1 MSDKTNK
8 TNDPAVKTW
17 AKTLAASEKARV
29 SAEASGKK
37 ATALLWDG
45 AVGAI
50 TEWDQSGDPDGNEL
64 YEQVKTALGGD
75 HRKGDASKIRT
86 VAMAVA
92 NHNLDIDEHPSL
104 SKAYNAAR
112 DLMKGEPQ
120 RNAEDAAAEAVT
132 SAITPPSEPSTPE
145 DAAKILLAEGVDE
158 TARLLV
164 AAMGRDNGPAH
175 RSMVRA
181 IASEVAAVSKAVAN
195 EKKEAEKEQRE
206 ADKAEAAAKIE
217 TAKAEKAEAK
227 AKPAPVKKSATTK
240 KAEPVS
246 ASKGDP
252 NKKALPPKKA
262 APKKAAPVK
271 AKPVETSDMDDL
283 LDEVDETPVQKAAPK
298 KAAPKKA
305 APAKAKPVRRPVRA
319 TK

>member
-1 MSDKTNK
+1 MSENKTTETNK
-8 TNDPAVKTW
+8 ANDPAVKTW
-17 AKTLAASEKARV
+17 VKTLAASEKARI
-29 SAEASGKK
+29 SSEASGKK
-37 ATALLWDG
+37 ASALLWDG

-50 TEWDQSGDPDGNEL
+50 TEWDRSGDPDGNTL
-64 YEQVKTALGGD
+64 YEEVKAALGGD
-75 HRKGDASKIRT
+75 HRKGDASKIKT
-86 VAMAVA
+86 VAQAVA
-92 NHNLDIDEHPSL
+92 NHGLDIDEMPNL
-104 SKAYNAAR
+104 SKAYSAAR

-120 RNAEDAAAEAVT
+120 RNAEDEAAEAVT
-132 SAITPPSEPSTPE
+132 SSIEVPDKPSTPE

-164 AAMGRDNGPAH
+164 AAMGRENGPAH
-175 RSMVRA
+175 RAMIRA
-181 IASEVAAVSKAVAN
+181 IASEVTAVSKAVAE
-195 EKKEAEKEQRE
+195 EKKAAEKQQRE
-206 ADKAEAAAKIE
+206 ADKAEATAKIE

-240 KAEPVS
+240 KAKPVS

-262 APKKAAPVK
+262 APVKAEPVK
-271 AKPVETSDMDDL
+271 AERDDMDDL
-283 LDEVDETPVQKAAPK
+283 LDEVEEAAPK
-298 KAAPKKA
+298 KAAPVKKA